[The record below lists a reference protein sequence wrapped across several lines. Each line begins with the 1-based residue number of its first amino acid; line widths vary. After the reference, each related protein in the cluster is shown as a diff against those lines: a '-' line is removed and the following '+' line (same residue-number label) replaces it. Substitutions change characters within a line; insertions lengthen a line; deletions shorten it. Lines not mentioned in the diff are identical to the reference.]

1 MATTFEM
8 PEKYRNMYI
17 HRKNKD
23 LIEAETA
30 LDPKSGKVLSTIFRN
45 NNGITGEILTDGIFS
60 PEQIPETTGNV
71 LRDTVMLAKYLS
83 KNGYKGVTKIAQT
96 KNGIK
101 FG

>member
-1 MATTFEM
+1 MSTFEM

-23 LIEAETA
+23 LIEAEIA
-30 LDPKSGKVLSTIFRN
+30 HDSKSGKVLSTIFRN
-45 NNGITGEILTDGIFS
+45 NNGISGEILTDGIFS
-60 PEQIPETTGNV
+60 TDQMPKTTGNV
-71 LRDTVMLAKYLS
+71 LRDTVTLAKYLS
-83 KNGYKGVTKIAQT
+83 KNGYKGVTKIVQT

>member
-1 MATTFEM
+1 MSTFEM
-8 PEKYRNMYI
+8 PDKYRNMYI

-30 LDPKSGKVLSTIFRN
+30 LDSKSGKVLSTIYRN

-60 PEQIPETTGNV
+60 AGQIPETTDNV
-71 LRDTVMLAKYLS
+71 LRDAVTLAKYLK
-83 KNGYKGVTKIAQT
+83 KNGYKGVTKIKQT

>member
-1 MATTFEM
+1 
-8 PEKYRNMYI
+8 MYI

-30 LDPKSGKVLSTIFRN
+30 LYLKTGKVLYTIFRN

-60 PEQIPETTGNV
+60 PDQLPETMGNV

-83 KNGYKGVTKIAQT
+83 KHGYKGVTKIMQT

>member
-1 MATTFEM
+1 MSTFEM

-30 LDPKSGKVLSTIFRN
+30 LDSKSGKVLSTIFRN

-60 PEQIPETTGNV
+60 TDQMPESTGNV
-71 LRDTVMLAKYLS
+71 LRDTVTLAKYLS
-83 KNGYKGVTKIAQT
+83 KNVYKGVTKIMQT